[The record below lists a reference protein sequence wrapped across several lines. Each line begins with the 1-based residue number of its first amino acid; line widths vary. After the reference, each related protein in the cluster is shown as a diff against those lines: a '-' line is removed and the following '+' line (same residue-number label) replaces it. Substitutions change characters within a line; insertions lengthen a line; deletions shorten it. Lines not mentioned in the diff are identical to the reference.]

1 MSTLKVNDIQEATS
15 GGGKIWPAR
24 AYIVFNGTGTVA
36 INDDGNFSS
45 LTDNGTGYYTC
56 GFSNNFSNTSY
67 TMAGSTIGI
76 NFGIAEDGIV
86 IRPVSQV
93 SSPDPEMSTSSIS
106 VQTGGYG
113 LADRKYNSFTVHKS

>member
-1 MSTLKVNDIQEATS
+1 MAT
-15 GGGKIWPAR
+15 
-24 AYIVFNGTGTVA
+24 F
-36 INDDGNFSS
+36 
-45 LTDNGTGYYTC
+45 
-56 GFSNNFSNTSY
+56 TSF
-67 TMAGSTIGI
+67 ANRLPDP

>member
-24 AYIVFNGTGTVA
+24 AYLTFNSSGTVS
-36 INDDGNFSS
+36 ISEDGNFSS
-45 LTDNGTGYYTC
+45 ITDNGTGYFTC
-56 GFSNNFSNTSY
+56 SFSNSFSNSNY

-93 SSPDPEMSTSSIS
+93 SSPDPQMSTSSIS
-106 VQTGGYG
+106 IQTGGYG
-113 LADRKYNSFTVHKS
+113 LADRKYNSFTVHKA